1 MIGNDLE
8 KVSAILD
15 AKSGTRA
22 LCHPLC
28 VCDKCEDIIR
38 RSVLFVN
45 VCMCTCLLL
54 CTVFNSY
61 IIDKYVHL
69 CCLQTCVNVP
79 VYILLCIVFNS
90 YNNIIIII

>member
-45 VCMCTCLLL
+45 KCMCTCLLL
-54 CTVFNSY
+54 VTVHTF
-61 IIDKYVHL
+61 HL
-69 CCLQTCVNVP
+69 P
-79 VYILLCIVFNS
+79 
-90 YNNIIIII
+90 

>member
-45 VCMCTCLLL
+45 KRMCTY
-54 CTVFNSY
+54 FIYSN
-61 IIDKYVHL
+61 
-69 CCLQTCVNVP
+69 
-79 VYILLCIVFNS
+79 
-90 YNNIIIII
+90 